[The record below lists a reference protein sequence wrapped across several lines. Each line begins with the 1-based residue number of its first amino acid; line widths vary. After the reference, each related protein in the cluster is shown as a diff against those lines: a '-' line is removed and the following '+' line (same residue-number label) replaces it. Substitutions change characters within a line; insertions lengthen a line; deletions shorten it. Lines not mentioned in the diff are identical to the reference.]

1 MFEKMIVK
9 YRQEIVSLGK
19 TIDEQSFQRSLQELN
34 DEQLKEVID
43 TNNNDW
49 VILDM
54 RNSYEYKLGH
64 FKNAIPAGT
73 INFRE
78 VENLLEDYKQQ
89 FSDKKVLMYCTGGI
103 RCDKLSVLLKEK

>member
-1 MFEKMIVK
+1 MK
-9 YRQEIVSLGK
+9 Q
-19 TIDEQSFQRSLQELN
+19 
-34 DEQLKEVID
+34 VID
-43 TNNNDW
+43 REDDNW

-78 VENLLEDYKQQ
+78 VENLLEDYRNQ
-89 FSDKKVLMYCTGGI
+89 FQDKKVLMYCTGGI
-103 RCDKLSVLLKEK
+103 RCDKLSVLLKEKGIENFYALQG